1 MFILSSIC
9 ALALNSAAM
18 PAQQDTVDR
27 YVINNEKI
35 EKFDGS
41 QLEGK
46 TVKSY
51 SIILATGDAGTTVY
65 RVHDISTEQNTIT
78 IKGVSAETSGTKPL
92 YIVDGKEMEKGST
105 LSIAPDKIASI
116 KVFKPGSREAAVYG
130 EKGDNGVVVVSI
142 VTDKDNASD
151 SGALE
156 PLYIIDGEIVDKK
169 AVDKLDVNKIE
180 SINVVKDQY
189 AAKRY
194 TDETK
199 AGVVYIKTKK

>member
-51 SIILATGDAGTTVY
+51 SIILATGDAGTMVY

-78 IKGVSAETSGTKPL
+78 IKGVSAETSGCQASL
-92 YIVDGKEMEKGST
+92 YCRWKRDGKRQY
-105 LSIAPDKIASI
+105 L
-116 KVFKPGSREAAVYG
+116 VYC
-130 EKGDNGVVVVSI
+130 S
-142 VTDKDNASD
+142 
-151 SGALE
+151 
-156 PLYIIDGEIVDKK
+156 
-169 AVDKLDVNKIE
+169 
-180 SINVVKDQY
+180 
-189 AAKRY
+189 
-194 TDETK
+194 
-199 AGVVYIKTKK
+199 